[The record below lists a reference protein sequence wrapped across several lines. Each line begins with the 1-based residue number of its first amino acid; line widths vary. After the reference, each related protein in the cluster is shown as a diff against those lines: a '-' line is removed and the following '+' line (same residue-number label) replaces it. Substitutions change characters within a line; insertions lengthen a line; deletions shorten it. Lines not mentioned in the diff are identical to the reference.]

1 MLFQGSY
8 VPCVVGTML
17 LLTLS
22 RKNQNE
28 LARATV
34 LRVDQHIFVGSYAP
48 QKNGISMQY
57 AKSTGLLK
65 LSVSTHFP
73 L

>member
-17 LLTLS
+17 PLTFS
-22 RKNQNE
+22 QKNQNE

-48 QKNGISMQY
+48 QKMASPCNMQR
-57 AKSTGLLK
+57 APACS
-65 LSVSTHFP
+65 S
-73 L
+73 